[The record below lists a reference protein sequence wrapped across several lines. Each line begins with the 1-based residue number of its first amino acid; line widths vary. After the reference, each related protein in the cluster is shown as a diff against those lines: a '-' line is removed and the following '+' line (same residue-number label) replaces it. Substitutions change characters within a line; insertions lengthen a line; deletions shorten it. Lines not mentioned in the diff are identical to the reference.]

1 MNEKVPRIPDHLLA
15 QLGNTINVVRQKAVT
30 EVLTF
35 VEANAEQRSL
45 FEDICLKF
53 IASGNWRERESGFNI
68 AAGLSKRFRHNNLT
82 DSKFGVTAMEKA
94 REGLTDPESRVR
106 LAVGKFFHV
115 LCTLYGV
122 KVYLEIKGQLINL
135 VEENFARPDRKVEVV
150 EEHSNDI
157 GKSNE
162 VDSEEKPA
170 GSKREQAKRYLEEQR
185 RKLFKAKTGQH
196 DTEGWKCLYSAFKT
210 VEQCVRGSGSEFA
223 LEPNDKL
230 FELMVRSTKHINR
243 FVRECAFELVDA
255 ICISCEAEQMSIM
268 ESDLATLIAFGLT
281 DNWSQVRYASSVA
294 VRSFL
299 GTIGCK
305 RREKYFPALLPPMCL
320 NRYYV
325 AAGVRTYSQ
334 ETWRDV
340 FAEGGANCVAEHI
353 DSVVFYYVLQAQADN
368 HAVREAACHCISEL
382 ARKVN
387 RKAVESHVRKL
398 LDALIACFKD
408 ESWPVRDAACIAL
421 GGFVQEFPVASK
433 DDHDELF
440 QLWFAHLG
448 DNIPSVREN
457 TAHALGSV
465 AKVLGPPAI
474 NRIIEKLK
482 ELLPLV
488 KSQAKESVAFG
499 GLEKTSHFG
508 VAKPVQDPMAARFV
522 NQALFSCGSLAPKM
536 KRATRCGCMDH
547 GFSRPQEPWEK
558 TDGAVHL
565 LGQLA
570 GISPQKA
577 FKLVP
582 LLMEAIRIRHFRHF
596 HLYAITV
603 WSNMAIL
610 CEKLKLNMEFYLGD
624 ILEELADTL
633 GTNNRLAE
641 DAAEKCLRRLSTL
654 YGTNRLMSKCPTSRI
669 RRSVEEALSKK

>member
-1 MNEKVPRIPDHLLA
+1 MSEKVPRIPEHLLA
-15 QLGNTINVVRQKAVT
+15 QLSNTINVIRQKAVT
-30 EVLTF
+30 ELLKL
-35 VEANAEQRSL
+35 AEEKSGQRSL
-45 FEDICLKF
+45 CEDICLTL
-53 IASGNWRERESGFNI
+53 IASGNWREREAGYNI
-68 AAGLSKRFRHNNLT
+68 AAGLSKRFRQSNLT
-82 DSKFGVTAMEKA
+82 DNNFGVTMMEKA
-94 REGLTDPESRVR
+94 RKGLTDTESRVR
-106 LAVGKFFHV
+106 LAVGKFLHV

-122 KVYLEIKGQLINL
+122 KVFQEIEGQLIDL
-135 VEENFARPDRKVEVV
+135 VEENFARPDRKVNVV
-150 EEHSNDI
+150 EEDVKNMV
-157 GKSNE
+157 KSNE
-162 VDSEEKPA
+162 VDAEEKPA
-170 GSKREQAKRYLEEQR
+170 DSKRAQAKKYLEEQR
-185 RKLFKAKTGQH
+185 RKLFEARTGQH

-210 VEQCVRGSGSEFA
+210 VEQCVRGSGSEFT
-223 LEPNDKL
+223 LKPEDKL

-243 FVRECAFELVDA
+243 FVRECAFELVEA
-255 ICISCEAEQMSIM
+255 ICISCDAEQMSTM

-299 GTIGCK
+299 K
-305 RREKYFPALLPPMCL
+305 RLSIEQQEKYFPALLPPMCL

-340 FAEGGANCVAEHI
+340 FAENGANHVAQHI
-353 DSVVFYYVLQAQADN
+353 DSVVFYYVLQAKADN

-421 GGFVQEFPVASK
+421 GGFVQEFPQESWE
-433 DDHDELF
+433 DHDELF

-474 NRIIEKLK
+474 NRITEKLK

-488 KSQAKESVAFG
+488 KTQAKESVAFS
-499 GLEKTSHFG
+499 GLEKKSQFG

-522 NQALFSCGSLAPKM
+522 NQAVFSCGSLAPKM

-558 TDGAVHL
+558 TDGAIHL

-570 GISPQKA
+570 CISPQKA

-582 LLMEAIRIRHFRHF
+582 LLIDAMRIRHFRHF
-596 HLYAITV
+596 HLYAMTV
-603 WSNMAIL
+603 WSNMAII
-610 CEKLKLNMEFYLGD
+610 CEKLKVNMEFYLGD
-624 ILEELADTL
+624 ILEELAETL
-633 GTNNRLAE
+633 GTKNRLAE
-641 DAAEKCLRRLSTL
+641 DAAEKCLRRLGTL
-654 YGTNRLMSKCPTSRI
+654 YGTGRLMSKCPTSRI
-669 RRSVEEALSKK
+669 CRSVEEALSHK

>member
-1 MNEKVPRIPDHLLA
+1 MNEKEPQIPEHVLA
-15 QLGNTINVVRQKAVT
+15 QLSNTINVVRQKAVS
-30 EVLTF
+30 EVLTL
-35 VEANAEQRSL
+35 VDANAEQRSL
-45 FEDICLKF
+45 CEEICLKF
-53 IASGNWRERESGFNI
+53 IASDNWRERESGFSL
-68 AAGLSKRFRHNNLT
+68 AAGLSKRFRHDNIN
-82 DSKFGVTAMEKA
+82 DSKFEVTVLGKS
-94 REGLTDPESRVR
+94 REGLTDTESRVR

-115 LCTLYGV
+115 QCSLYGV
-122 KVYLEIKGQLINL
+122 KVYQEIREELINL
-135 VEENFARPDRKVEVV
+135 VEENFARPDRKVDVV
-150 EEHSNDI
+150 EKNSSKI
-157 GKSNE
+157 VKSKEAE
-162 VDSEEKPA
+162 VEEKPS
-170 GSKREQAKRYLEEQR
+170 GSKREQAKKYLEEQR
-185 RKLFKAKTGQH
+185 RKLFGAKTGQH

-210 VEQCVRGSGSEFA
+210 VEQCVRGSGSEFT
-223 LEPNDKL
+223 LEPSDKL
-230 FELMVRSTKHINR
+230 FELMVRTTKHVNR

-255 ICISCEAEQMSIM
+255 ICISCESEQMYPM
-268 ESDLATLIAFGLT
+268 EADLATLIAFGLT

-299 GTIGCK
+299 EKIGDK

-334 ETWRDV
+334 ETWRDM
-340 FAEGGANCVAEHI
+340 FAEGGAVFVAEHI

-387 RKAVESHVRKL
+387 RKAVESHVRQL

-433 DDHDELF
+433 EDHEELF

-474 NRIIEKLK
+474 NRIIAKLK

-558 TDGAVHL
+558 TDGAIHL

-570 GISPQKA
+570 AISSQKT

-596 HLYAITV
+596 HLYAMTV

-610 CEKLKLNMEFYLGD
+610 CEKLKLNMEFYLEV
-624 ILEELADTL
+624 ILEELAETL
-633 GTNNRLAE
+633 GSKNRLAE
-641 DAAEKCLRRLSTL
+641 DAAEKCLRRLSSL
-654 YGTNRLMSKCPTSRI
+654 YGADRLISKCGTSSI
-669 RRSVEEALSKK
+669 RRSVEEALLKK